1 MSKQKTDPKLE
12 QALTRGDLAMR
23 QINSARATALLR
35 ALGEMIVAASAT
47 IGVEAVVDV
56 PNGDKVYD
64 PEDGVW
70 PQALVLSFDGPID
83 EAEEEEL
90 RTVQLIADKHPETF
104 RVVWHRADGKMGRHE
119 ARPLAMVAFLTD
131 VEVPWL
137 DDDA

>member
-90 RTVQLIADKHPETF
+90 RTVQLIADKYPETF

>member
-90 RTVQLIADKHPETF
+90 RTVQLIADRYPETF

>member
-70 PQALVLSFDGPID
+70 PQALVLSFDGPIE
-83 EAEEEEL
+83 EADEEEL
-90 RTVQLIADKHPETF
+90 RTVQLIADRYPETF

>member
-83 EAEEEEL
+83 EADEEEL

-104 RVVWHRADGKMGRHE
+104 QVVWHRADGKMGRHE

>member
-1 MSKQKTDPKLE
+1 MSKKKTDPKLE

-23 QINSARATALLR
+23 QINSSRATSLLR

-47 IGVEAVVDV
+47 IGVEAIVDV
-56 PNGDKVYD
+56 PDGDKVYD

-70 PQALVLSFDGPID
+70 PQYLVLSFDGPIA
-83 EAEEEEL
+83 EADPEEL
-90 RTVQLIADKHPETF
+90 RTVQLLAETSPDTF
-104 RVVWHRADGKMGRHE
+104 RVQWHRADGKLGRHD

>member
-1 MSKQKTDPKLE
+1 MPKQKTDPKLE

-35 ALGEMIVAASAT
+35 SLGEMIVAASAT
-47 IGVEAVVDV
+47 IGVEATVDV

-70 PQALVLSFDGPID
+70 PQALVVSFDGPIEEMD
-83 EAEEEEL
+83 EEEL

-104 RVVWHRADGKMGRHE
+104 VAVWHRADGKIGRQE

>member
-64 PEDGVW
+64 PENGVW

-90 RTVQLIADKHPETF
+90 RTVQLIADKYPETF

>member
-35 ALGEMIVAASAT
+35 ALGEMIVAASKT
-47 IGVEAVVDV
+47 IGVDAVVDV
-56 PNGDKVYD
+56 PGGDKIYD

-70 PQALVLSFDGPID
+70 PQSLVLSFDGPIE
-83 EAEEEEL
+83 EADEEEL
-90 RTVQLIADKHPETF
+90 RTVQLRADKYPETF
-104 RVVWHRADGKMGRHE
+104 QVEWHRADGKLGHHE